1 MALKLWHCA
10 GSRSIRPLWT
20 LEEMGLDFELE
31 VMKFPPRFVHA
42 GYTDINPIGT
52 VPFFTDGA
60 DGSDTQVQM
69 TESAGISQYLVDRYG
84 SAGSGLSNLA
94 IGVDE
99 PDYGSYLN
107 WLHRSDATLTF
118 PQTLVLRYTI
128 LEPEATR
135 LPKVADD
142 YSKWF
147 HSRLRTVE
155 AAMAEREFLCGDRFT
170 IADIAVGFALYFA
183 EFLKLS
189 DGFKPNTLAYYER
202 LKARPGFQRATQYD
216 SPSALPKVDG

>member
-31 VMKFPPRFVHA
+31 VMKFPPRFVHP

-52 VPFFTDGA
+52 VPFFTDDAGGP
-60 DGSDTQVQM
+60 DNVIQM
-69 TESAGISQYLVDRYG
+69 TESAGISQYVVDRYG
-84 SAGSGLSNLA
+84 PTDLA
-94 IGVDE
+94 VGVDE

-147 HSRLRTVE
+147 HSRLRSVE
-155 AAMAEREFLCGDRFT
+155 AAMADREFLCADRFT
-170 IADIAVGFALYFA
+170 IADVAVGFALYFA

-189 DGFKPNTLAYYER
+189 DGFKPNTRAYYER

-216 SPSALPKVDG
+216 SPSALPKVN

>member
-20 LEEMGLDFELE
+20 MEEMGLDYELE
-31 VMKFPPRFVHA
+31 VMQFPPRFLHA

-52 VPFFTDGA
+52 VPFFTDDAGGA
-60 DGSDTQVQM
+60 DSMIQM

-84 SAGSGLSNLA
+84 PTSLA
-94 IGVDE
+94 VGVNE
-99 PDYGSYLN
+99 PGYGDYLN

-135 LPKVADD
+135 LPKVAED
-142 YSKWF
+142 YTKWF
-147 HSRLRTVE
+147 YSRLRSVE
-155 AAMAEREFLCGDRFT
+155 LATAHNEFLVANRFT
-170 IADIAVGFALYFA
+170 IADIAVGFALQ
-183 EFLKLS
+183 LS
-189 DGFKPNTLAYYER
+189 ESLGLADGFKPNTKAYYER
-202 LKARPGFQRATQYD
+202 LKARPAFQKAI
-216 SPSALPKVDG
+216 SL

>member
-20 LEEMGLDFELE
+20 MEEMGLDYELE
-31 VMKFPPRFVHA
+31 VMQFPPRFLHA

-52 VPFFTDGA
+52 VPFFTDDAGGT
-60 DGSDTQVQM
+60 DSMIQM

-84 SAGSGLSNLA
+84 PTSLA
-94 IGVDE
+94 VGVNE
-99 PDYGSYLN
+99 PGYGDYLN

-135 LPKVADD
+135 LPKVAED
-142 YSKWF
+142 YTKWF
-147 HSRLRTVE
+147 YSRLRSVE
-155 AAMAEREFLCGDRFT
+155 LATAHNEFLVANRFT
-170 IADIAVGFALYFA
+170 IADIAVGFALQLA
-183 EFLKLS
+183 ESLGIA
-189 DGFKPNTLAYYER
+189 DGFKPNTKAYYER
-202 LKARPGFQRATQYD
+202 LKARPAFQKAI
-216 SPSALPKVDG
+216 SV